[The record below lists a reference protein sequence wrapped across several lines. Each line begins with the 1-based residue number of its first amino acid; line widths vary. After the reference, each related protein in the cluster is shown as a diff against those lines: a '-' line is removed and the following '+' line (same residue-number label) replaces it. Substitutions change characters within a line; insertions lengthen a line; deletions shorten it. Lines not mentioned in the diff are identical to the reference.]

1 MYLVRLRNSQ
11 MIWMCGTVSCHL
23 ETTVVR
29 HLNFLRAQTDHS
41 GCSTNRRPRSGGL
54 QNAQQSQWKMEG
66 TDWTKIVTSRMDG
79 RERSERLFQT
89 CIDITF
95 YQMEK
100 KEHKEILPFLPNRQC
115 QEWQLDQQAWNTK
128 IKLSLLGLCW
138 ISGIWGKIGKCR
150 HQMFI

>member
-29 HLNFLRAQTDHS
+29 HLNFLRAQIDHS
-41 GCSTNRRPRSGGL
+41 GCSTNRRPKSGVL

-100 KEHKEILPFLPNRQC
+100 KEHKEILPFP
-115 QEWQLDQQAWNTK
+115 TK
-128 IKLSLLGLCW
+128 QIVSGVTAREASLEHKDKAQSLGSMLNFRHL
-138 ISGIWGKIGKCR
+138 GKDR
-150 HQMFI
+150 EV